1 MGYCKIFD
9 PYPKENREDFFD
21 NNEVLN
27 EVTKLIEGKFWPL
40 LVGPKRTGKT
50 SILKILSKELEGI
63 YVDASGVKTLRG
75 LGDVLLKNTLNLKL
89 KIDLK
94 VISIQLARRPVKAIQ
109 ELLDNLD
116 SKVIFIDEA
125 QNVVSPW
132 FISILSA
139 AYNTSQ
145 VKFAFSG
152 SMIGLSKVLSG
163 KSKKAKFKGRP
174 IVEVNI
180 NPWDDNTSM
189 QFLKEGAKR
198 CSINIAEGEIED
210 AVRTYR
216 GIPGWLTY
224 YGNFRS
230 LGYPHNK
237 AKQLVLNIA
246 RNIIKDETEEFGEIE
261 KTIIRALSLVER
273 ARWGDL
279 KKVTEAL
286 LKREINDASFTHA
299 LDQLVNA
306 RVVNKK
312 VEDNTYSLIDP
323 LYKEVLSSPY

>member
-1 MGYCKIFD
+1 M
-9 PYPKENREDFFD
+9 
-21 NNEVLN
+21 
-27 EVTKLIEGKFWPL
+27 
-40 LVGPKRTGKT
+40 
-50 SILKILSKELEGI
+50 
-63 YVDASGVKTLRG
+63 
-75 LGDVLLKNTLNLKL
+75 

-145 VKFAFSG
+145 VKFEFSG